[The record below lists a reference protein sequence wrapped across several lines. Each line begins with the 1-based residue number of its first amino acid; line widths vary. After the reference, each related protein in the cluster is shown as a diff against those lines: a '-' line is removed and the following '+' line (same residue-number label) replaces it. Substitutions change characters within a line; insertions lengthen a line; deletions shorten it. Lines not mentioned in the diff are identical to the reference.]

1 MEVGWH
7 GRHAEPDGPIK
18 LHQVSRRGY
27 FNKLLKK
34 SNHPSKVRVNCE
46 KVSQCRAPLSPL
58 SPTLYSHC
66 RTSPKDKPLPPIPP
80 SENDERLKSNS
91 QKPDLKPPLKLNR
104 IITPL
109 SIADLYDIFSGAPHF
124 LANTFAQS
132 QHQACPPQPYV
143 AFPWDSQ
150 VHVSD
155 LCDHTTVNDPSWAC
169 VSSSSLLSVPTNT
182 TRKEN
187 SLSDPMSKPRITP
200 LVRELPDMLSLQ
212 GLERGTTGFRSA
224 LEISVGDS
232 LPTSN
237 NVSSEMISQH
247 RIVLMRE
254 KGVLR
259 SLTWATLINRIRS
272 LSEKCHDLPP
282 TLNKSPTELH
292 HELFTNVLYPPIGI
306 SDADDPR
313 SLEFQIYCLFQ
324 VLSFPHVW
332 MDFSNV
338 DMQIQLG
345 QILWGSTKNVN
356 GSYNLSPTVSNT
368 EDVSSTK
375 YWLLLQVLLGCEM
388 LLRLDALIYH
398 NSSNPAA
405 GFKNLKIKWTKGV
418 KYTLFL
424 AKAWLKN
431 ICIVE
436 KADQNDYSVKSQP
449 FHTSSQKFEW
459 STFPEA
465 FGQSFSQIGFQGRH
479 QIRQLTGLMR
489 FAQAIKW
496 PEWEKLEANAISITS
511 ATISA
516 LDSST
521 VVSTRSLSSSSLLE
535 PLSIK
540 PFSSSHKSSKLDVGK
555 WISEA
560 YFNGL
565 ILPGETFIH
574 ALLLTLVQ
582 NDERALSKL
591 GSLEDL
597 KGGLIYSGR
606 SFWRSACIVGKVLA
620 SSEGASECM
629 GWVSSSVLPR
639 GIDEGWLDVDAKPRS
654 LDQFKKIGTSPRIW
668 HATTIENH
676 SNVIAGADISSV
688 LTGDFAQPSDQ
699 LAATYVDVNFKS
711 LYLLPSRDSVRSST
725 RNRLEGTLNYTVT
738 GTEKSQPLTPL
749 MRFTYER
756 AGATPKTLE
765 IELNYNVQFVTAHP
779 CISPP
784 NTGILSSP
792 TNPAFQSP
800 TLGTPKIPNISS
812 GHPLHKAYTY
822 TKIPLSHLL
831 GTHSSARFSSLLTVP
846 VSSDP
851 SQSSLHTTSSSI
863 PRVLV
868 IDCTEQQLR
877 PRSSLDGD
885 GYGSHVEMIA
895 RAICAERGWN
905 ALVSRRGRGCLA
917 CSIREAGALGWRVII
932 RVA

>member
-1 MEVGWH
+1 
-7 GRHAEPDGPIK
+7 
-18 LHQVSRRGY
+18 
-27 FNKLLKK
+27 
-34 SNHPSKVRVNCE
+34 
-46 KVSQCRAPLSPL
+46 
-58 SPTLYSHC
+58 
-66 RTSPKDKPLPPIPP
+66 
-80 SENDERLKSNS
+80 
-91 QKPDLKPPLKLNR
+91 
-104 IITPL
+104 
-109 SIADLYDIFSGAPHF
+109 
-124 LANTFAQS
+124 
-132 QHQACPPQPYV
+132 
-143 AFPWDSQ
+143 
-150 VHVSD
+150 
-155 LCDHTTVNDPSWAC
+155 
-169 VSSSSLLSVPTNT
+169 
-182 TRKEN
+182 
-187 SLSDPMSKPRITP
+187 
-200 LVRELPDMLSLQ
+200 MLSLQ

-654 LDQFKKIGTSPRIW
+654 LGKCQ
-668 HATTIENH
+668 
-676 SNVIAGADISSV
+676 
-688 LTGDFAQPSDQ
+688 
-699 LAATYVDVNFKS
+699 TY
-711 LYLLPSRDSVRSST
+711 
-725 RNRLEGTLNYTVT
+725 
-738 GTEKSQPLTPL
+738 
-749 MRFTYER
+749 
-756 AGATPKTLE
+756 
-765 IELNYNVQFVTAHP
+765 
-779 CISPP
+779 
-784 NTGILSSP
+784 
-792 TNPAFQSP
+792 
-800 TLGTPKIPNISS
+800 
-812 GHPLHKAYTY
+812 
-822 TKIPLSHLL
+822 
-831 GTHSSARFSSLLTVP
+831 
-846 VSSDP
+846 
-851 SQSSLHTTSSSI
+851 
-863 PRVLV
+863 
-868 IDCTEQQLR
+868 
-877 PRSSLDGD
+877 
-885 GYGSHVEMIA
+885 
-895 RAICAERGWN
+895 
-905 ALVSRRGRGCLA
+905 
-917 CSIREAGALGWRVII
+917 
-932 RVA
+932 